1 MPPSSGTTFNWL
13 IEGWR
18 GVNHSF
24 ALVNQHQILELLR
37 LDGVRLFHRDL
48 PFAFSH
54 WNKATH
60 DSGFSA
66 GDQARIEAL
75 ADPDAA
81 PVDCIYRI
89 VSPYVPTAPVA
100 GGQGPRTLSFITTE
114 TGLSASSFGAGAGD
128 PAAFVRDRDAIV
140 TTTGWTRDRLV
151 EYGFPAGKVHV
162 VPCGV
167 DTGLF
172 RPLDPDER
180 RVNRCNLGIADD
192 ETVFLNIG
200 AAIWNK
206 GVDVLLRAFAIL
218 RGRGLRVRLIL
229 KDQRDVYGLSVE
241 TTLGM
246 VAAEYPI
253 LLQAGTLAT
262 ISIISTNMERRQL
275 RLLHG
280 VADGYV
286 SPYRAEGF
294 NLPVIEALA
303 CAVPVI
309 VTHGGATDEFC
320 DDRMGWRIPG
330 RAGSLDAAGEVPGR
344 FIEPDLD
351 ALVAAMEAVVSGRRP
366 ADFDVARLEMLERF
380 TWRRAAGRLMELAG
394 DAGQREAVRTGPPA
408 AAPGAAPAV
417 VRPPN
422 QADMLDLL
430 RSMRPRKMRQTAK
443 VRIGNAYDGGYVL
456 PATAYACDA
465 VLSIGVGS
473 DVSFDL
479 ALAMQGATIL
489 QFDHTVEGPP
499 VPHPNFRFEK
509 RGWGPSTGG
518 DLLGFADM
526 LARLANIGARRPL
539 LKFDVEGAEYEALDA
554 IDAADLAGFEVIV
567 CEIHHLGRLAEA
579 GFFGQV
585 RRSLAKLLAHHVP
598 VHLHAN
604 NYAGM
609 VLVEGIALPD
619 VLEISFL
626 RRDLDG
632 FDDLAEPIPGPLDRP
647 NHPLVADLCLTA
659 FAA

>member
-1 MPPSSGTTFNWL
+1 MPPSPGTRFNWL

-66 GDQARIEAL
+66 EDQARIEAL
-75 ADPDAA
+75 ADPAAA
-81 PVDCIYRI
+81 PIDCLYRI
-89 VSPYVPTAPVA
+89 VSPYVPTVPVA
-100 GGQGPRTLSFITTE
+100 GRNGPPTLSFITTE
-114 TGLSASSFGAGAGD
+114 TGLSASSFGAGADD
-128 PAAFVRDRDAIV
+128 PAAFVRDGDAIV

-151 EYGFPAGKVHV
+151 EYGFPADKVHI

-172 RPLDPDER
+172 RPLDPAER
-180 RVNRCNLGIADD
+180 RVNRRNLGIAEN

-218 RGRGLRVRLIL
+218 RERGLRVRLIL

-241 TTLGM
+241 NTLGM

-253 LLQAGTLAT
+253 LLQAETLAA
-262 ISIISTNMERRQL
+262 ISIISTNMARSQL

-280 VADGYV
+280 ISDCYV

-294 NLPVIEALA
+294 NLPVIEAIA

-309 VTHGGATDEFC
+309 VTRGGATDEFC

-330 RAGSLDAAGEVPGR
+330 RAGSLAAAEGVPGR
-344 FIEPDLD
+344 FIEPELE
-351 ALVAAMEAVVSGRRP
+351 ALVAAMEAVAAGRRP
-366 ADFDVARLEMLERF
+366 ADFAAARLEMLERF
-380 TWRRAAGRLMELAG
+380 TWRRAASRLMELAG
-394 DAGQREAVRTGPPA
+394 DTGQRKAVRTGP
-408 AAPGAAPAV
+408 GAAPANAQ
-417 VRPPN
+417 PPG

-430 RSMRPRKMRQTAK
+430 RSMRPRKMQQTAK
-443 VRIGNAYDGGYVL
+443 VRIGNQYDGGYVL
-456 PATAYACDA
+456 PATGYGCDA

-479 ALAMQGATIL
+479 ALAEQGATIL

-499 VPHPNFRFEK
+499 VTHPNFRFEK
-509 RGWGPSTGG
+509 RGWGPSTAG
-518 DLLGFADM
+518 DLFGFSDM
-526 LARLANIGARRPL
+526 LARLATIEARRPL

-554 IDAADLAGFEVIV
+554 VDADDLAGFEVIV
-567 CEIHHLGRLAEA
+567 CEIHHLGRLAEP

-585 RRSLAKLLAHHVP
+585 RRSLAKLLTHHVP

-632 FDDLAEPIPGPLDRP
+632 FDDLVESIPGPLDRP